1 MSFKEKSKYIDVK
14 KKLPGLQFKFF
25 VILKHLKMA
34 IKAYQKIRMCASFS
48 VGCKKERAGIIIAYL
63 DSTKSYL
70 QNTST
75 I

>member
-1 MSFKEKSKYIDVK
+1 
-14 KKLPGLQFKFF
+14 
-25 VILKHLKMA
+25 MA
-34 IKAYQKIRMCASFS
+34 IKAYKKIRMCASFS